1 MPIFDLI
8 EKVMVKRFKFPLGV
22 ALRLVVRSTY
32 VGEIF
37 KTIYV
42 FFFFWF
48 KATSIFHLRQ
58 SYLSWIKL
66 L

>member
-8 EKVMVKRFKFPLGV
+8 EKVMVKRFKFPPGV

-37 KTIYV
+37 KTIY
-42 FFFFWF
+42 FFGL
-48 KATSIFHLRQ
+48 KP
-58 SYLSWIKL
+58 
-66 L
+66 

>member
-8 EKVMVKRFKFPLGV
+8 EKVMVKRFKFPRGV

-42 FFFFWF
+42 FFFFG
-48 KATSIFHLRQ
+48 LRPQ
-58 SYLSWIKL
+58 VFFI
-66 L
+66 

>member
-42 FFFFWF
+42 FFLGNLDFYAFLLV
-48 KATSIFHLRQ
+48 S
-58 SYLSWIKL
+58 LSFS
-66 L
+66 

>member
-8 EKVMVKRFKFPLGV
+8 EKVMVKRFKFPPGV

-42 FFFFWF
+42 FFFWF

-58 SYLSWIKL
+58 SYLSRIKL